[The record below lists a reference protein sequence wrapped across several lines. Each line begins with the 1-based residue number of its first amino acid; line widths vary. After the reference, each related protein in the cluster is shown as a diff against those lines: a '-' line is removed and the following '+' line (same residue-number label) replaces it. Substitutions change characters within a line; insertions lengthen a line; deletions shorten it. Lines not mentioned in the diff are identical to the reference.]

1 MNYLDIKHVNMVNG
15 VGLRTAIWI
24 AGCERH
30 CPGCFSPY
38 THDFKAGV
46 LFDNKA
52 KEELFRDSKE
62 DWCAGITFVGGEP
75 LHPVN
80 RKEVIQLAKEHREL
94 FPEKTIW
101 IYTGYCWGEI
111 VEDPEMSEIVRYVD
125 VICDGPFVE
134 SLKDPPLECLG
145 PSNQHVIDVKQRI
158 DALQRPQKCS
168 SVHKT

>member
-1 MNYLDIKHVNMVNG
+1 MNYLDIKRVNMVNG

-52 KEELFRDSKE
+52 KEELFKDSKE

-80 RKEVIQLAKEHREL
+80 RKEVIQLSKEHREL

-111 VEDPEMSEIVRYVD
+111 VEDSEMSEIVRYVD
-125 VICDGPFVE
+125 VICDDPFVE
-134 SLKDPPLECLG
+134 SLKDPNLEWVG
-145 PSNQHVIDVKQRI
+145 SSNQHVIDVKKRI
-158 DALQRPQKCS
+158 AALKQFQQ
-168 SVHKT
+168 

>member
-46 LFDNKA
+46 LFDDKA

-134 SLKDPPLECLG
+134 SLKDPNLEWVG
-145 PSNQHVIDVKQRI
+145 SSNQHVIDVKKRL
-158 DALQRPQKCS
+158 DALKQFQK
-168 SVHKT
+168 

>member
-1 MNYLDIKHVNMVNG
+1 MNYLDIKRVNMVNG

-52 KEELFRDSKE
+52 KEELFKDSKE

-80 RKEVIQLAKEHREL
+80 RKEVIQLSKEHREL

-134 SLKDPPLECLG
+134 SLKDPNLEWVG
-145 PSNQHVIDVKQRI
+145 SSNQHVIDVKKRI
-158 DALQRPQKCS
+158 AALKQFQ
-168 SVHKT
+168 